1 MSIQSEF
8 TLYRDAATGLAG
20 TVDGANWAWPGQ
32 ALTASTFVLRA
43 DKGLS
48 RVAHARWV
56 LVWNPCTSQPESPTG
71 VRLVSAD
78 LGPSNIAEICRITSP
93 ADSPHNAPKVDAV
106 DVTAALNAI
115 IEAGAL
121 KTIGQQTFG
130 NGANGCLIYA
140 SWLELVWV

>member
-8 TLYRDAATGLAG
+8 TLYRDAANGLIG

-43 DKGLS
+43 DLGMG
-48 RVAHARWV
+48 RVKHARWV
-56 LVWNPCTSQPESPTG
+56 LVWNPRTSNPASPTG

-78 LGPSNIAEICRITSP
+78 LGPANIAEVARIVSP
-93 ADSPHNAPKVDAV
+93 SDAAYNSPKVDAV
-106 DVTAALNAI
+106 EVTAALNAI
-115 IEAGAL
+115 IGAGQL

-130 NGANGCLIYA
+130 NGGNGCLIYA
-140 SWLELVWV
+140 SWLEVVWE

>member
-8 TLYRDAATGLAG
+8 TLYRDAANGLAG

-43 DKGLS
+43 DHGLG
-48 RVAHARWV
+48 RVKHARWV
-56 LVWNPCTSQPESPTG
+56 LVWNPRTSNPASPTG

-78 LGPSNIAEICRITSP
+78 LGPTNIAEQTRIVSPTSQ
-93 ADSPHNAPKVDAV
+93 AYNSPKVDAV
-106 DVTAALNAI
+106 DVTSQINAI
-115 IEAGAL
+115 IDAGQL

-130 NGANGCLIYA
+130 NGGNGCLIYA
-140 SWLELVWV
+140 SWLEVVW